1 MIPSHSLPN
10 QDKSSVVI
18 NKLSKSNSYD
28 YSKPHRHEYYELF
41 FFQEGGGVHE
51 IDFRPFQI
59 ESRSL
64 QLVAPG
70 QVHQMKRDPGSM
82 GYVFLFRSEDVMES
96 KVIVDFLMDFSS
108 QNLEEN
114 QACANFNESEAL
126 VIDTIISDA
135 WKNKDQ
141 LSPSIIKHTLIGL
154 CLRMK
159 EKLTVHHAVASTD
172 YSRFRQ
178 LVVNEFKSMRKVS
191 EYAEQLNMTPKSLNA
206 LVKKHSGHTAS
217 DHIYKQVILEAKRL
231 LLLQVAVKEVAY
243 DLQFDDPAHFSK
255 FFKKQVGISPADF
268 QKVHV

>member
-18 NKLSKSNSYD
+18 NKLSKSNNYD

-51 IDFRPFQI
+51 IDFTPFQI
-59 ESRSL
+59 ESHSI

-82 GYVFLFRSEDVMES
+82 GYVFLFRNEDIMES

-108 QNLEEN
+108 QDLEEN
-114 QACANFNESEAL
+114 QACVNFKESESM
-126 VIDTIISDA
+126 VIDTIITDA
-135 WKNKDQ
+135 WKNKEH
-141 LSPSIIKHTLIGL
+141 LSPSILKHTLIGL
-154 CLRMK
+154 CLRMR
-159 EKLTVHHAVASTD
+159 EKLSLKDTSTSSD
-172 YSRFRQ
+172 YSKFRQ
-178 LVVNEFKSMRKVS
+178 LLVNDFRSVKKVS
-191 EYAEQLNMTPKSLNA
+191 EYAEKLNMTPKSLNS
-206 LVKKHSGHTAS
+206 LVKKHSGQTAS

-255 FFKKQVGISPADF
+255 FFKKQVGMSPAEF